1 MKNMN
6 YLYSTYV
13 SSFYYRNVDSEI
25 SDSYHH
31 EDNILIAAESQEEAK
46 AKVEAWVASKHRKL
60 DRMDEPFDMPRKW
73 FIGGWK
79 QKQKGRKWYEVN
91 ACGIKENGKLQFF
104 YGYIFAP
111 NKKFVKDKLKEMGY
125 PCFLYISKED
135 WNVYIK

>member
-1 MKNMN
+1 MN

-60 DRMDEPFDMPRKW
+60 YRMDEPFDMPRKW

-79 QKQKGRKWYEVN
+79 QKQKGRKWYEEYLDEDCRLRHFSTV
-91 ACGIKENGKLQFF
+91 ISLHLTKSL
-104 YGYIFAP
+104 
-111 NKKFVKDKLKEMGY
+111 LKT
-125 PCFLYISKED
+125 S
-135 WNVYIK
+135 